1 MKRSMVVLF
10 SGLALAGSA
19 WLGHVVWGQTAE
31 TKEETY
37 TITKSKLEKYVKEQV
52 DKAVA
57 AEREK
62 ATHDKAATD
71 EQVFNP
77 QNWHKLVFNNAEWCG
92 LHRSWPDA
100 VPSLGTEARHARAE
114 ERCGDPAGVTGSKMI
129 SALGLFCRNSCGA
142 PARGL
147 GMETK
152 KPRSQIL

>member
-77 QNWHKLVFNNAEWCG
+77 QNWHKLVFNNAEWVVYTG
-92 LHRSWPDA
+92 PGQMQFHHW
-100 VPSLGTEARHARAE
+100 VPKPGT
-114 ERCGDPAGVTGSKMI
+114 PAPKS
-129 SALGLFCRNSCGA
+129 GA
-142 PARGL
+142 ATPPVSPAA
-147 GMETK
+147 K
-152 KPRSQIL
+152 

>member
-62 ATHDKAATD
+62 ATRDKAATD

-77 QNWHKLVFNNAEWCG
+77 QNWHKLVFNQMEYVVYTGPGQVMAHHW
-92 LHRSWPDA
+92 
-100 VPSLGTEARHARAE
+100 VPPPGT
-114 ERCGDPAGVTGSKMI
+114 PAPKS
-129 SALGLFCRNSCGA
+129 GA
-142 PARGL
+142 ATPPVSPAA
-147 GMETK
+147 K
-152 KPRSQIL
+152 